1 MKPVN
6 IPNFT
11 SPTVGKKEYA
21 YFRGLDWSLHPI
33 KIDDSRSPDMV
44 NMIAAPEGY
53 PMKRLGFRTVA
64 DFKEYGSINGIWRGT
79 DENGSEIYYVH
90 AGMSLLRADGLF
102 ANASVL
108 NVTLANSKSTGF
120 WVNGVFYL
128 LDGEHYIRV
137 AKDGS
142 VSNVTDDA
150 YTPLIRYNISAGRE
164 GAGTTYESINMLS
177 SRVKESFRTSTEEDA
192 QYYTWYRP
200 EKESVEVVLDGVTLT
215 SEQFS
220 VFNRGVSNEMGESRT
235 CCSIKLTDEK
245 LEITDSNLPNLV
257 VTYRVNDTYLD
268 FTFSEMQDMICR
280 CTVVGKY
287 GYGNDNRVFLS
298 GNPEF
303 PGWEWYSGLSDPSY
317 WPDLNYSVVGMD
329 NNPIKTYIKFAGEL
343 IAVKADNSA
352 ETAIWHHSAEMT
364 SGGTIFPLREGIT
377 GVGAV
382 CAGATANLENEPLFL
397 SREGVYAPTV
407 TYTYAKQQ
415 EGVEHRSGRVAPR
428 LKKERN
434 LADAVAT
441 VWQKRYILAVNGH
454 AYIADGNQKKD
465 GGSYEWYYWENIPA
479 RVFAQHSDVLA
490 FGTEDGRICRYNDDM
505 VDVDGKPT
513 MEAYNDDGEAVPWRW
528 SSKVDDF
535 GYPTRLK
542 TLEKRGNAL
551 EVIAYEKASVNM
563 TIRSDRRPGHE
574 AELFLGADDS
584 AVDSDDPENDIYG
597 RIRNGLSFKA
607 KEKKFRY
614 LQIILSG
621 RQTDEAFG
629 LFGMTLRYTLGDY
642 AKRQREGG

>member
-1 MKPVN
+1 MKAVN

-11 SPTVGKKEYA
+11 SPTVGKKEYT
-21 YFRGLDWSLHPI
+21 YFRGVDYSLHPV

-53 PMKRLGFRTVA
+53 PVKRLGFRTMA
-64 DFKEYGSINGIWRGT
+64 DFAQHGRINGIWRSG
-79 DENGSEIYYVH
+79 DEYYVH
-90 AGMSLLRADGLF
+90 AGEKLLRTDTVF
-102 ANASVL
+102 QNETVL
-108 NVTLANSKSTGF
+108 EVTLADNRSTGF
-120 WVNGVFYL
+120 FVNGALYI
-128 LDGEHYIRV
+128 LDGEHYVRV
-137 AKDGS
+137 SQDGTAAP
-142 VSNVTDDA
+142 VADNA
-150 YTPLIRYNISAGRE
+150 YTPLIRYNIGAGKT
-164 GAGTTYESINMLS
+164 GAGTTYEGVNMLND
-177 SRVKESFRTSTEEDA
+177 RVKETFCTSGPGER
-192 QYYTWYRP
+192 YYTWYNAVNGSI
-200 EKESVEVVLDGVTLT
+200 EVELDGVPLT
-215 SEQFS
+215 AEQFKETNA
-220 VFNRGVSNEMGESRT
+220 VV
-235 CCSIKLTDEK
+235 LTELGGKRYCGYIEITDK
-245 LEITDSNLPNLV
+245 ALEIADSNLPNLV
-257 VTYRVNDTYLD
+257 VTYRVNDRYCD
-268 FTFSEMQDMICR
+268 FTFEEMRKKICG

-298 GNPEF
+298 GNPEY

-329 NNPIKTYIKFAGEL
+329 DNPIKTYIKFAGEL

-364 SGGTIFPLREGIT
+364 SSGTIFPLREGVT

-415 EGVEHRSGRVAPR
+415 EGVDHRSGRVAPR
-428 LKKERN
+428 LKKEEN
-434 LADAVAT
+434 LADAVAA

-465 GGSYEWYYWENIPA
+465 GGSYEWYYWENVPA
-479 RVFAQHSDVLA
+479 RVFAQYTDALV
-490 FGTEDGRICRYNDDM
+490 FGAEDGTIRRYNDDLT
-505 VDVDGKPT
+505 DADGTPL

-574 AELFLGADDS
+574 SEIFLGADDS
-584 AVDSDDPENDIYG
+584 AVDRDDPENDIYG

-614 LQIILSG
+614 LQVILSG
-621 RQTDEAFG
+621 RQKDEAFG